1 MLPPAVTLPVV
12 DCEGVVKMTYS
23 GDVPRAAGQGAR
35 KKGVELV
42 YEVGDDD
49 SYKVLW
55 ESGDWGWIWGRDL
68 GGTLGGDLTLLDLGL
83 GPVPESISKQLNRCN
98 SDNASRSTSEVARN
112 SLKDYLLTK
121 TWVFSRM
128 TSSWRQPEK
137 Y

>member
-1 MLPPAVTLPVV
+1 M
-12 DCEGVVKMTYS
+12 
-23 GDVPRAAGQGAR
+23 AGQGAR

-49 SYKVLW
+49 FHKILW

-68 GGTLGGDLTLLDLGL
+68 RGTLGGDLTLLDLGL